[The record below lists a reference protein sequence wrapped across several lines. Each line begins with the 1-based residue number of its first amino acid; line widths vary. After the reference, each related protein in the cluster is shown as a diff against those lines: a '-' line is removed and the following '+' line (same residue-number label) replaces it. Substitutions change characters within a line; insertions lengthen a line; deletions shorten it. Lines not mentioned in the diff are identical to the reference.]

1 MSLYFNISSSIRIA
15 GGYRYQTFLQN
26 TVTSPPH
33 LRTRKQNQLPSLP
46 PRASTRS
53 VAAPVEKMET
63 RNKSLNLFRS
73 QVDGCTDQME
83 AEAEGVAM
91 EDQGEA
97 VTSVQERL
105 AVRNHLLK
113 RKLEMEDE
121 MMHLQ
126 KRACVLQER
135 KEVNLSLHY
144 NVSIT
149 LITQIIFVYL
159 QRQREEK
166 LLLLNEQKETELK
179 IQSLLQYIADLA
191 ASSSSA
197 TCL

>member
-73 QVDGCTDQME
+73 QLDGCTDQLE
-83 AEAEGVAM
+83 AEAEGVAV

-97 VTSVQERL
+97 VTSLQERL

-135 KEVNLSLHY
+135 KEVNLSLNY
-144 NVSIT
+144 NLSIT

-166 LLLLNEQKETELK
+166 LLLLKEQKETELK

>member
-1 MSLYFNISSSIRIA
+1 MINCRCIFNISYIRIA

-73 QVDGCTDQME
+73 QVDGCTDHME
-83 AEAEGVAM
+83 AEAVE
-91 EDQGEA
+91 EQGEA
-97 VTSVQERL
+97 VASLQERL

-121 MMHLQ
+121 IMHLQ

-135 KEVNLSLHY
+135 KEVD
-144 NVSIT
+144 
-149 LITQIIFVYL
+149 
-159 QRQREEK
+159 
-166 LLLLNEQKETELK
+166 K
-179 IQSLLQYIADLA
+179 INQ
-191 ASSSSA
+191 
-197 TCL
+197 

>member
-73 QVDGCTDQME
+73 QMDGCTDQME

>member
-1 MSLYFNISSSIRIA
+1 MHFKLYLTLQTWWQNPVTSPPCRGYWSCAGGSNTSWSATCPTRWTSGKCRVYLIVLSLYFNISSSIRIA

-83 AEAEGVAM
+83 AEAVE
-91 EDQGEA
+91 EQGEA
-97 VTSVQERL
+97 VTSLQERL

-135 KEVNLSLHY
+135 KEVN
-144 NVSIT
+144 
-149 LITQIIFVYL
+149 
-159 QRQREEK
+159 
-166 LLLLNEQKETELK
+166 
-179 IQSLLQYIADLA
+179 
-191 ASSSSA
+191 
-197 TCL
+197 

>member
-1 MSLYFNISSSIRIA
+1 MILYFNISSSIRIA

-83 AEAEGVAM
+83 AEAE
-91 EDQGEA
+91 EEQGEA
-97 VTSVQERL
+97 VTSLQERL

-121 MMHLQ
+121 IMHLQ

-135 KEVNLSLHY
+135 KEVNL
-144 NVSIT
+144 
-149 LITQIIFVYL
+149 F
-159 QRQREEK
+159 
-166 LLLLNEQKETELK
+166 LN
-179 IQSLLQYIADLA
+179 
-191 ASSSSA
+191 
-197 TCL
+197 

>member
-73 QVDGCTDQME
+73 QLDGCTDHLE
-83 AEAEGVAM
+83 AEAEGVAV

-97 VTSVQERL
+97 VTSLQERL

-135 KEVNLSLHY
+135 KEVNLSLNY

-149 LITQIIFVYL
+149 FINNTNYFCLFT
-159 QRQREEK
+159 
-166 LLLLNEQKETELK
+166 ETERRK
-179 IQSLLQYIADLA
+179 T
-191 ASSSSA
+191 ASSERA
-197 TCL
+197 ARD

>member
-83 AEAEGVAM
+83 AEAEGVAV

-97 VTSVQERL
+97 VTSLQERL

-135 KEVNLSLHY
+135 KEVNISLNY

-166 LLLLNEQKETELK
+166 LLLLKEQKETELK

>member
-83 AEAEGVAM
+83 AEAEGVAV

-97 VTSVQERL
+97 VTSLQERL
-105 AVRNHLLK
+105 AVRNHLMK

-135 KEVNLSLHY
+135 KEVNLSLNY
-144 NVSIT
+144 NVSI
-149 LITQIIFVYL
+149 ITQIIFVYL

-166 LLLLNEQKETELK
+166 LLLLKEQKETELK

>member
-83 AEAEGVAM
+83 AEAEGVAV

-97 VTSVQERL
+97 VTSLQERL

-135 KEVNLSLHY
+135 KEVNLSLNY
-144 NVSIT
+144 NVSI
-149 LITQIIFVYL
+149 ITQIIFVYL

-166 LLLLNEQKETELK
+166 LLLLKEQKETELK

>member
-73 QVDGCTDQME
+73 QVDGCTDQLE
-83 AEAEGVAM
+83 AEAEGVAAM
-91 EDQGEA
+91 EAQGEA
-97 VTSVQERL
+97 VTSLQERL

-135 KEVNLSLHY
+135 KEVNLSLNY

-149 LITQIIFVYL
+149 L
-159 QRQREEK
+159 
-166 LLLLNEQKETELK
+166 N
-179 IQSLLQYIADLA
+179 
-191 ASSSSA
+191 
-197 TCL
+197 

>member
-1 MSLYFNISSSIRIA
+1 MIVLSLYFNISSSIRIA

-83 AEAEGVAM
+83 AEAVE
-91 EDQGEA
+91 EQGEA
-97 VTSVQERL
+97 VASLQERL

-121 MMHLQ
+121 IMHLQ

-135 KEVNLSLHY
+135 KEVD
-144 NVSIT
+144 
-149 LITQIIFVYL
+149 
-159 QRQREEK
+159 
-166 LLLLNEQKETELK
+166 K
-179 IQSLLQYIADLA
+179 INQ
-191 ASSSSA
+191 
-197 TCL
+197 

>member
-91 EDQGEA
+91 EDQGETL
-97 VTSVQERL
+97 TSVQERL

-135 KEVNLSLHY
+135 KEVNIYYFNY

-149 LITQIIFVYL
+149 CL

-166 LLLLNEQKETELK
+166 LLLLKEQKETELK

>member
-73 QVDGCTDQME
+73 QVDGCTDQLE

-97 VTSVQERL
+97 VSSLQERL
-105 AVRNHLLK
+105 AVRNHLMK

-135 KEVNLSLHY
+135 KEVNLSLNY

-166 LLLLNEQKETELK
+166 LLLLKEQKETELK